1 MANTIWVITGA
12 NRGIGLGLVKTLL
25 ARPSTT
31 VIGTVRNAA
40 SENSLKDETA
50 NIALG
55 QNSILHIIHLD
66 FGTAL
71 PIEKITDTMTPLNPP
86 HIDVLFANAGFSTPM
101 TPALTTTPSDLRACF
116 ETNTIAPLLLF
127 QALFPLLRKS
137 PTGAPKFISISSSVG
152 SIAAQ
157 EPLPGGAYGP
167 SKAALNWLTRAL
179 HFQHERDGLVA
190 VALHPGWVQTRM
202 GDLVARDWEYHKGPP
217 ETVEGSVNGILSVV
231 NAASREKSGGRFLM
245 YTGEE
250 LPW

>member
-31 VIGTVRNAA
+31 IIGTVRNAA
-40 SENSLKDETA
+40 AETSLKEE
-50 NIALG
+50 ILCISLG
-55 QNSILHIIHLD
+55 HNSVLHIVHLD
-66 FGTAL
+66 FSTAL
-71 PIEKITDTMTPLNPP
+71 PAETITAAITPLNLP
-86 HIDVLFANAGFSTPM
+86 HIDNLIANAGFSTPM
-101 TPALTTTPSDLRACF
+101 TPTLTTTPSDLRACF

-127 QALFPLLRKS
+127 QALWPYLHKS
-137 PTGAPKFISISSSVG
+137 RTGAPKFISISSSVG

-157 EPLPGGAYGP
+157 EPMPGGAYGP

-179 HFQHERDGLVA
+179 HFQHEKDGLVA
-190 VALHPGWVQTRM
+190 FALHPGWVQTRM
-202 GDLVARDWEYHKGPP
+202 GDLVARDWEYPKGPP
-217 ETVEGSVNGILSVV
+217 ETVEGSVVGILGVV
-231 NAASREKSGGRFLM
+231 DGASREKSGGKFLT

>member
-1 MANTIWVITGA
+1 MNNTIWVITGA

-40 SENSLKDETA
+40 AESSLRDETA
-50 NIALG
+50 NVSPG
-55 QNSILHIIHLD
+55 KDSILHIIQLD
-66 FGTAL
+66 FSTAL
-71 PIEKITDTMTPLNPP
+71 STETITATITPLNLP
-86 HIDVLFANAGFSTPM
+86 HIDVLIANAGFSTPM
-101 TPALTTTPSDLRACF
+101 TPALTTSAPDLRACF

-127 QALFPLLRKS
+127 QALFPLLLKS

-179 HFQHERDGLVA
+179 HFQHGADGLVA
-190 VALHPGWVQTRM
+190 FALHPGWVQTRM
-202 GDLVARDWEYHKGPP
+202 GDLAARDWEYSKGPP
-217 ETVEGSVNGILSVV
+217 ETVEGSVQGILNVV
-231 NAASREKSGGRFLM
+231 DGASREKSGGRFLM

-250 LPW
+250 LLW